1 MNKTVLVQVD
11 KEWTKV
17 AVLEEDRLVEVHWEQ
32 NDRGAMVGNI
42 YRGRVENVLP
52 GMQAAFV
59 DIGWERNAFLVL
71 ADALPAHLKDLRASL
86 SIGDILKPGQEVTV
100 QVLKEGIG
108 GKGPRVTC
116 HLTLPGRWVVLLPD
130 GDQGGVSRRIEDPA
144 ERERLRKLADRL
156 RQPGMGLIVRTT
168 AAGASEEELAADVA
182 RLGQR
187 WARIQEKASRR
198 PAPCLIESSG
208 DLVER
213 LLRDRIDD
221 GVEQIRVN
229 DRDVYSRMW
238 EWAGENLPALRPRL
252 RLEEGRDFWA
262 EQNLHSEIEKAL
274 RPKVWLKSGGYLVIE
289 ETEALTVIDVNTGR
303 FTGTVNLEETIRQ
316 TNIEAAQE
324 VSRQLRLREIGGII
338 VIDFIDMRD
347 DRHRAEVLET
357 LEAHLARDK
366 ARTSVLGLTA
376 LGLVE
381 MTRKKVR
388 QSLGALL
395 TVPCECCEGRGRV
408 VKGEAPRD
416 ITP

>member
-1 MNKTVLVQVD
+1 MNKTVLVQAG

-17 AVLEEDRLVEVHWEQ
+17 AVLEEERLVEVHWEQ
-32 NDRGAMVGNI
+32 NDQGAMVGNI

-71 ADALPAHLKDLRASL
+71 ADALPAQLKDLRAKL

-144 ERERLRKLADRL
+144 ERERLRELAERV

-229 DRDVYSRMW
+229 DIDVYSRMW
-238 EWAGENLPALRPRL
+238 EWAEENLPALRPRL

-262 EQNLHSEIEKAL
+262 EHNLHSEIEKAL
-274 RPKVWLKSGGYLVIE
+274 RPKIWLKSGGYLVIE

-316 TNIEAAQE
+316 TNIEAARE
-324 VSRQLRLREIGGII
+324 VPRQLRLREIGGII

-347 DRHRAEVLET
+347 ERHRAEVLET
-357 LEAHLARDK
+357 LETHLARDK
-366 ARTSVLGLTA
+366 TRTSVLGLTA

-388 QSLGALL
+388 QSLASLL
-395 TVPCECCEGRGRV
+395 TAPCECCEGRGRV
-408 VKGEAPRD
+408 AKGE
-416 ITP
+416 TP